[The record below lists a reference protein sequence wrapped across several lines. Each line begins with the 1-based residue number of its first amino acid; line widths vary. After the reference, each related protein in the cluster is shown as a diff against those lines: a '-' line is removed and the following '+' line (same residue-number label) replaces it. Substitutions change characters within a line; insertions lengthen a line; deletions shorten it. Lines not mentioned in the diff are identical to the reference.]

1 MKRMS
6 IKGRLM
12 ATTMAGSAL
21 LLGAAGQA
29 TAQIALEAEA
39 GTQAETT
46 AVDDIVV
53 TGSRIRRVQTTT
65 TAPVSVIDAE
75 VLSERGF
82 VQVGQAL
89 NQITSA
95 APSAP
100 LASGSGSAAGSG
112 QQFPNLFGL
121 GAGRTLSLVNGRRF
135 VTSSSGMG
143 DRVVDTNLIPTG
155 LLERVDVVQAGG
167 AAVYGSDAIAGVI
180 NYVLKDDFEG
190 LEVDAQYGISS
201 RDDYPQTSLRMTL
214 GDNYL
219 DGRANLAANVE
230 WSKSDPLYGQDR
242 PRSNLSRLTVSNSAN
257 TSATDGVPAVR
268 ERGAEARLD
277 GEVRFCPFAHAADL
291 LLVACADH
299 SLVALPA
306 ATPGMTITRKIS
318 LDPTRPLATVRF
330 HAVIV
335 EPAWVL
341 GGVGSARGAIAAAQ
355 TAGAGLLS
363 AELTGVAAHS
373 LASTVDYAQQRVQ
386 FGRTIGSFQAV
397 KHTLADMMVQVE
409 AARSAYLYAAAALDM
424 GGPEAVEAAS
434 VAKAWCGDAANQC
447 AGEAIQLH
455 GGIGF
460 TWEHPAHLYFKR
472 ARSASV
478 WLGDP
483 ASHREIVAGLIG
495 LDAPAP
501 EPA

>member
-1 MKRMS
+1 MHFALTDDQRAIQEAAQAFLADS
-6 IKGRLM
+6 
-12 ATTMAGSAL
+12 AGPDTR
-21 LLGAAGQA
+21 AA
-29 TAQIALEAEA
+29 ALESPSGWDEA
-39 GTQAETT
+39 LW
-46 AVDDIVV
+46 
-53 TGSRIRRVQTTT
+53 R
-65 TAPVSVIDAE
+65 
-75 VLSERGF
+75 
-82 VQVGQAL
+82 
-89 NQITSA
+89 
-95 APSAP
+95 
-100 LASGSGSAAGSG
+100 
-112 QQFPNLFGL
+112 GL
-121 GAGRTLSLVNGRRF
+121 GAEMGFAGLMVPEAHGGSGLGAVEMALVLEETGKALTAAPLFESAVLS
-135 VTSSSGMG
+135 
-143 DRVVDTNLIPTG
+143 
-155 LLERVDVVQAGG
+155 VQA
-167 AAVYGSDAIAGVI
+167 I
-180 NYVLKDDFEG
+180 
-190 LEVDAQYGISS
+190 
-201 RDDYPQTSLRMTL
+201 
-214 GDNYL
+214 
-219 DGRANLAANVE
+219 LAAGDDGQVAALLRGIASGE
-230 WSKSDPLYGQDR
+230 TIAAPVWAREGEAAPL
-242 PRSNLSRLTVSNSAN
+242 LS
-257 TSATDGVPAVR
+257 G
-268 ERGAEARLD
+268 EAELHLD
-277 GEVRFCPFAHAADL
+277 GEVRFCPFAHVADL

-306 ATPGMTITRKIS
+306 ATPGVTITRKIS

-330 HAVIV
+330 DAVIV

-341 GGVGSARGAIAAAQ
+341 GGVGSARGAIAAAR

-434 VAKAWCGDAANQC
+434 VAKAWCGDAASHC